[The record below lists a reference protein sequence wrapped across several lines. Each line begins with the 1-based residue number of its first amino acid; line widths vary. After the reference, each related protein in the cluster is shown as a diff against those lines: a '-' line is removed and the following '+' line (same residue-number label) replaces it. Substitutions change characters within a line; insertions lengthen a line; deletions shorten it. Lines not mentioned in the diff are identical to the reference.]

1 MLVAAGGNA
10 GNQAAVLVIAAARD
24 GRDHGAIVR
33 GYVLGELQM
42 ACCISIPMVA
52 AGYLRV
58 AFFQIH
64 TTRLDAIAIS
74 ASLVAIVFT
83 SVVIGA
89 LLPLLLQRC
98 HVDPAHAGATIQ
110 VIMDLLGWP
119 LRARFAVICCRDAV
133 VARMTTGPVFCQ
145 ICAFLSKSRRNM
157 RCPERR
163 QHDARMTAQ
172 LITIAAFCPA
182 Y

>member
-1 MLVAAGGNA
+1 MNRNWVALVRSSATGE
-10 GNQAAVLVIAAARD
+10 ITARSYA
-24 GRDHGAIVR
+24 R
-33 GYVLGELQM
+33 YVLGELQM

-110 VIMDLLGWP
+110 VIMDLLG
-119 LRARFAVICCRDAV
+119 
-133 VARMTTGPVFCQ
+133 VA
-145 ICAFLSKSRRNM
+145 
-157 RCPERR
+157 
-163 QHDARMTAQ
+163 
-172 LITIAAFCPA
+172 ITCTVCSYLLP
-182 Y
+182 